1 MRPLWLLPFISLVFA
16 SLVFASASAAE
27 DGVKGEAQVRDAV
40 TLALAG
46 ARFRLS
52 SIVPVEGK
60 SCGGKDC
67 AEYAAEN
74 LGPELAGHEVTCTK
88 ERRLGH
94 GFFLARCTRGDGTD
108 IATIILGKGLAA
120 AEANAPPSYREAADK
135 AKAEKKGLWAE

>member
-16 SLVFASASAAE
+16 SLVFAGAAE

-60 SCGGKDC
+60 PCGGRDC
-67 AEYAAEN
+67 AEYAAES

-94 GFFLARCTRGDGTD
+94 GFFLARCTRDDGTD